1 MSEYTFFGKL
11 RPDHDFYS
19 TGCKIQVRLPSMPL
33 KMVFNDVAVSFNYD
47 LLICNSDVVIKV
59 TDIEEN
65 LTAEY
70 TFITTLRNIIKQAV
84 SPIVNIYN
92 YIFSSGFDIE
102 IFRVQLSDGV
112 EIEISSF
119 LGDRAENQRKR
130 PFAELGEGKQFEK
143 ILILLN
149 SLFTEQSNGGVA
161 LNPTS
166 NSGIVAGNHFLE
178 ALVDFREAIMR
189 SGHTPL
195 HCYRALENIRQAIV
209 AGIGVS
215 IKDIEKEWEV
225 LREKLI
231 IDKCSLIVVTRLAEQ
246 NRHAGYCPISGRSY
260 DTIIEFLT
268 QVLDRYIL
276 YLDNGFKGLEESEVK
291 FLTLQ
296 NPIPEIFEL
305 PKIKEDIR
313 KYSEFYPDECK
324 LIESIKKRNDI
335 QEFIKCISILQNLK
349 NQEAEKQKKEKS
361 SSQQDLK
368 KEVKDLNKK
377 LKKAHNKRNGAIALL
392 TKLKQES
399 SGAIQAEKI
408 ERVIALLAGE

>member
-19 TGCKIQVRLPSMPL
+19 TGCKIQVRLPSMPF
-33 KMVFNDVAVSFNYD
+33 KMVFNDVFVSFNYD
-47 LLICNSDVVIKV
+47 LLICNSDVLIKV

-102 IFRVQLSDGV
+102 IFRVQISDGV

-119 LGDRAENQRKR
+119 LGDRAENKRRR

-149 SLFTEQSNGGVA
+149 SLFTEQSN
-161 LNPTS
+161 NE
-166 NSGIVAGNHFLE
+166 VAGNHFLE

-189 SGHTPL
+189 AGHTPL

-209 AGIGVS
+209 AGIEIGS
-215 IKDIEKEWEV
+215 KDIAKEWEV
-225 LREKLI
+225 LREKLV
-231 IDKCSLIVVTRLAEQ
+231 IDECSLIVVTRLAEQ
-246 NRHAGYCPISGRSY
+246 NRHAGYCPISGKTY
-260 DTIIEFLT
+260 DTLIEFIA

-276 YLDNGFKGLEESEVK
+276 YLDNGFRNLKESTIK
-291 FLTLQ
+291 LLTLQ
-296 NPIPEIFEL
+296 NPISEIFEL

-313 KYSEFYPDECK
+313 KYSESYPDGYK
-324 LIESIKKRNDI
+324 LFESLKKQGNLK
-335 QEFIKCISILQNLK
+335 EFIKCINILQDFK
-349 NQEAEKQKKEKS
+349 YQETEKQRKEKS
-361 SSQQDLK
+361 LRQQESKIKVK
-368 KEVKDLNKK
+368 KLEKE
-377 LKKAHNKRNGAIALL
+377 LKKAHNKRDGAIALL
-392 TKLKQES
+392 KKLKQES
-399 SGAIQAEKI
+399 SGAIQVEEIEK
-408 ERVIALLAGE
+408 VIALLARE